1 MRLTNRQRKILEG
14 LASDDDEK
22 DLVQEGR
29 QVWFGDSR
37 TNAQMIFFLL
47 RHVLI
52 SQDESSPGVY
62 RYTIN
67 EWGRRALTDP
77 DFDPLGELY
86 RLDRAQRAK
95 GVLDEKE
102 PNQSAA
108 RS

>member
-1 MRLTNRQRKILEG
+1 MKLTRRQREILEG

-22 DLVQEGR
+22 DLVQDGR
-29 QVWFGDSR
+29 EVWFGDER

-67 EWGRRALTDP
+67 EWGKRALTDP

-86 RLDRAQRAK
+86 RLERKQREK
-95 GVLDEKE
+95 GVVE
-102 PNQSAA
+102 
-108 RS
+108 

>member
-1 MRLTNRQRKILEG
+1 MKLTKRQREILEG

-22 DLVQEGR
+22 DLIQDGR
-29 QVWFGDSR
+29 EVWFGDSR

-67 EWGRRALTDP
+67 EWGERALTDP
-77 DFDPLGELY
+77 NFDPLGELY
-86 RLDRAQRAK
+86 RLDAEQRAK
-95 GVLDEKE
+95 GVVE
-102 PNQSAA
+102 
-108 RS
+108 